1 MNICKTTKTAGQV
14 IGNTLQNQPFLCI
27 NSLWSGLGGWWHF
40 PDADPLFADTANG
53 DCHLKSQAGR
63 WDPQMQSW
71 IQDDVTSPCI
81 DAGDP
86 NSDWSAELSHHGERI
101 NLGVYGGTSHASKS
115 FGNGQ

>member
-1 MNICKTTKTAGQV
+1 
-14 IGNTLQNQPFLCI
+14 
-27 NSLWSGLGGWWHF
+27 
-40 PDADPLFADTANG
+40 
-53 DCHLKSQAGR
+53 
-63 WDPQMQSW
+63 MQSW